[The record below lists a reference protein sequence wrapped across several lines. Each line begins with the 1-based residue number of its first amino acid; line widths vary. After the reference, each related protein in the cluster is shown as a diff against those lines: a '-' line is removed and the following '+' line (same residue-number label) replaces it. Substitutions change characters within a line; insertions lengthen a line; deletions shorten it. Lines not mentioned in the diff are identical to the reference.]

1 MSLCPL
7 YRQAGRRICTG
18 RGSLNP
24 WTTREVPGISLFE
37 ETLFPSEAQDWNVE
51 RCTKVAAAVQS
62 AIQFCRVI

>member
-1 MSLCPL
+1 M
-7 YRQAGRRICTG
+7 
-18 RGSLNP
+18 
-24 WTTREVPGISLFE
+24 FE